1 MVQLLDTTLRTAGDA
16 ALNMMF
22 AARKNVFVD
31 LLRWNVPVRDDRHEV
46 DQFDDDHARY
56 LILLSDDGRHL
67 GSARLLPT
75 TRPHILDTLF
85 PNLCERTPPRG
96 PRILEITRFCLDRAL
111 RATDRRKIRDQLVT
125 AIVEHAVEQRIT
137 TYTGV
142 AEIGWFQQILSFGW
156 NCRPLGLPIEHEGS
170 LLCAL
175 EIAIEPD
182 TQRCL
187 AQAGIWSP
195 VATPDLQERRAAGA
209 RG

>member
-1 MVQLLDTTLRTAGDA
+1 MVQLLDATLRTAGDA
-16 ALNMMF
+16 ALNVMF

-31 LLRWNVPVRDDRHEV
+31 LLKWNVPVRDGRHEI

-85 PNLCERTPPRG
+85 PKLCGRAPPRG

-111 RATDRRKIRDQLVT
+111 RATDRRRVRDQLIT
-125 AIVEHAVEQRIT
+125 AIVEHALERGIT
-137 TYTGV
+137 SFTGV
-142 AEIGWFQQILSFGW
+142 AETGWFQQILSFGW
-156 NCRPLGLPIEHEGS
+156 SCRPLGPPTEHQGS
-170 LLCAL
+170 LLRAL
-175 EIAIEPD
+175 EITIRSD
-182 TQRCL
+182 TQHCL
-187 AQAGIWSP
+187 ARAGIWSP
-195 VATPDLQERRAAGA
+195 VVAPDLQERRAAGA